1 MTFDTLEELREY
13 KTALKTAL
21 RARITGVSGT
31 ISGGGFTQSFTRA
44 SIDELRRELENVER
58 EEMAMLGKSPAKIAY
73 ITGQRDGNFFA

>member
-44 SIDELRRELENVER
+44 SIAELRAELENVER
-58 EEMAMLGKSPAKIAY
+58 EEAAFLGKPALKTAY
-73 ITGQRDGNFFA
+73 ITGQRDGHF